1 MKKLFIL
8 ITLLFAFLSITG
20 CKKIKFDESKKILV
34 VGLECNYA
42 PFNWTETSK
51 TSTNWPIENVSG
63 AYAEGYDVQI
73 AKLLCQELGYE
84 LVIKKIEWDGLV
96 PALDAGTIDV
106 IIAGMSPTDERKLSI
121 DFTNAYY
128 NTKHVILTT
137 TNSVFANATTF
148 AQLNGARVI
157 GQKNTTYDTLAK
169 QIADKDTNKDCTYLT
184 PLARVPLIINAIT
197 SNAADLTVLEE
208 PVAKGIVA
216 LNPNLTYFTLNE
228 KFDLDPADTM
238 VSIGVRKIDDK
249 LEEKLNNALATI
261 TEETRTNLMQAAVN
275 SGNSEN

>member
-96 PALDAGTIDV
+96 PALYAGTIDV
-106 IIAGMSPTDERKLSI
+106 IISGMSPTDERK
-121 DFTNAYY
+121 
-128 NTKHVILTT
+128 
-137 TNSVFANATTF
+137 
-148 AQLNGARVI
+148 
-157 GQKNTTYDTLAK
+157 
-169 QIADKDTNKDCTYLT
+169 
-184 PLARVPLIINAIT
+184 
-197 SNAADLTVLEE
+197 
-208 PVAKGIVA
+208 
-216 LNPNLTYFTLNE
+216 
-228 KFDLDPADTM
+228 
-238 VSIGVRKIDDK
+238 
-249 LEEKLNNALATI
+249 
-261 TEETRTNLMQAAVN
+261 
-275 SGNSEN
+275 

>member
-1 MKKLFIL
+1 MKKVFIF
-8 ITLLFAFLSITG
+8 ITLLFACLSITG

-63 AYAEGYDVQI
+63 AYAEGYDIQI

-106 IIAGMSPTDERKLSI
+106 IIAGMSPTEERKLSI

-137 TNSVFANATTF
+137 ANSVFANATTF
-148 AQLNGARVI
+148 AQLNGARVV

-169 QIADKDTNKDCTYLT
+169 QIADKATNKDCTYLT
-184 PLARVPLIINAIT
+184 PLASVPLIINAIT

-228 KFDLDPADTM
+228 EFDLDPADTM
-238 VSIGVRKIDDK
+238 QWYQLV
-249 LEEKLNNALATI
+249 LEKLMIN
-261 TEETRTNLMQAAVN
+261 
-275 SGNSEN
+275 